1 MATLGES
8 AYKLAKE
15 AKRTS
20 DLLVSSYNDKLV
32 QALCKE
38 IRVLFNQA
46 KTTVEQMTAD
56 PDPDPTASQNPSK
69 ISQVMLYHLTIKRNK
84 RVLFAYHRH
93 RINKLKELYWNVGL
107 ESVHQREIT
116 TSLGPTEHQ
125 FLRDYRELVDT
136 YKQSFSDIDL
146 GHNGGAGL
154 DPPKDL
160 FIEVRVLRD
169 TGRIDTEYGGLNLL
183 KGNHEYV
190 RRTDVEA
197 LIKAGYLQ
205 HITK

>member
-15 AKRTS
+15 AKRTA
-20 DLLVSSYNDKLV
+20 DLLVSPYNDKLV
-32 QALCKE
+32 QAMCKE

-46 KTTVEQMTAD
+46 KTTVELMNSD
-56 PDPDPTASQNPSK
+56 PDPATARTPSK

-93 RINKLKELYWNVGL
+93 RVNKLKEIYWNVGL
-107 ESVHQREIT
+107 ESVYQREIT

-125 FLRDYRELVDT
+125 FLDEYRELVDT
-136 YKQSFSDIDL
+136 YKQSFPDIDL
-146 GHNGGAGL
+146 GQNGGAGL

-190 RRTDVEA
+190 RRTDVES